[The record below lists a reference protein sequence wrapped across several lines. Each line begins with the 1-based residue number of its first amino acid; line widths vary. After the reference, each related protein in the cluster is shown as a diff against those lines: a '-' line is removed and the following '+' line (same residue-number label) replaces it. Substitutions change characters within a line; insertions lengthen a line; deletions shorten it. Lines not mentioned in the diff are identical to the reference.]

1 MKPIR
6 NNTVFKGI
14 ALLIAAL
21 SIKQLGKI
29 GRKGKLKLS
38 DHTFPQP
45 VQPLK

>member
-21 SIKQLGKI
+21 SIKQLARPK
-29 GRKGKLKLS
+29 RKRRINIS
-38 DHTFPQP
+38 DRPFPQAS
-45 VQPLK
+45 QPLK